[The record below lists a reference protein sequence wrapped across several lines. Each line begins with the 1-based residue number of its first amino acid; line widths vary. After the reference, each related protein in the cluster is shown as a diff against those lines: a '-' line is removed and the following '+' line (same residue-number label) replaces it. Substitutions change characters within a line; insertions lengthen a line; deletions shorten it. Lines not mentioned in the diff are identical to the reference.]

1 MLCYCGGLILPWDRL
16 QTSDKECRF
25 YFKDVYVSQE
35 DGDSRSFYINMSFY
49 NVANMHWSGV
59 SCLYLIG
66 CAYTSQKVVIAWPSS
81 RLSHSSCSDL
91 NSMIHVDILF
101 SAPSLRR
108 RILDLWSGNLLN
120 KSQNDSNYTEI
131 IHVEVQVKNGLHLL
145 FHVYFF
151 YEMIQECRNKL

>member
-1 MLCYCGGLILPWDRL
+1 
-16 QTSDKECRF
+16 
-25 YFKDVYVSQE
+25 
-35 DGDSRSFYINMSFY
+35 
-49 NVANMHWSGV
+49 MHWSGV

-81 RLSHSSCSDL
+81 RLSHSGCSDL

-151 YEMIQECRNKL
+151 YEMIQECRNKLWFPEYTRVLSDLWWGGRKWGNYVFLMPSGIPRLLRPLSLSCPYNMA